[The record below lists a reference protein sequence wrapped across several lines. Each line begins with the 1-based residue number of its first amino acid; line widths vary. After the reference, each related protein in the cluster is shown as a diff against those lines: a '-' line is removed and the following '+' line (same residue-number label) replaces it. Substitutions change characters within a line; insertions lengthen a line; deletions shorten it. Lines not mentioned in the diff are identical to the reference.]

1 MALACGRSSIRMQR
15 LTNRAKAT
23 MLAVETFTE
32 VCVLRGVRLE
42 RLLIYHP
49 KTETKLIT
57 VANQNEGNKEPIES
71 HRR

>member
-1 MALACGRSSIRMQR
+1 MQR

-32 VCVLRGVRLE
+32 VCVLSGMRLE
-42 RLLIYHP
+42 RLLIYRP
-49 KTETKLIT
+49 ETETKLAR
-57 VANQNEGNKEPIES
+57 ANHNEGNKEPIES

>member
-1 MALACGRSSIRMQR
+1 MQR

-32 VCVLRGVRLE
+32 VCVLSGMRLE
-42 RLLIYHP
+42 RLLIYRP

-57 VANQNEGNKEPIES
+57 VANQNEGNKEPI
-71 HRR
+71 